1 MKTGKKGTTYMKDGC
16 RVKICGITSIEDA
29 RLAAGEGAHYIGVVV
44 EVAFSPRS
52 LTVEAAG
59 PIFAAAPVPAVAL
72 VFEMKPERIE
82 EMVLELN
89 PYAVQFLSPEG
100 PDLAERLKRL
110 RPGLRI
116 WQSLHLPAGGDAAG
130 TVFDKEAVLQ
140 KVLQC
145 KGAGVDLVLFDTVA
159 VLNGVSR
166 FGGTGLTGNWDD
178 AGELVKAAPLQAFL
192 AGGINP
198 GNVREAV
205 ERVQPYGIDLCSG
218 VEEHPGKKSPDKLK
232 ALMKAVK
239 QAKVVAG
246 S

>member
-1 MKTGKKGTTYMKDGC
+1 MRDGC

-29 RLAAGEGAHYIGVVV
+29 RLAAGEGADYIGVVV
-44 EVAFSPRS
+44 EVTFSPRS
-52 LTVEAAG
+52 LTVEDAG
-59 PIFAAAPVPAVAL
+59 PIFVSAPVPAVAL

-82 EMVLELN
+82 EMVLSLD

-110 RPGLRI
+110 RPGLQI
-116 WQSLHLPAGGDAAG
+116 WQSLHLPAGGDTAG
-130 TVFDKEAVLQ
+130 TGFDKGAVMRRVQ
-140 KVLQC
+140 QC
-145 KGAGVDLVLFDTVA
+145 KNAGVDAVLFDTVA
-159 VLNGVSR
+159 VLNGVAR

-178 AGELVKAAPLQAFL
+178 AGRLVKDSPLPSFL

-205 ERVQPYGIDLCSG
+205 EAVQPYGIDLCSG
-218 VEEHPGKKSPDKLK
+218 VEEYPGKKSPDKVK
-232 ALMKAVK
+232 ALMEAVK
-239 QAKVVAG
+239 QSKGMGG